1 MQNCSNL
8 CFLTTLAYQLAD
20 CLSGD
25 ELTILAADLVAMA
38 DLLANIV
45 ARNDFKSQLKYW
57 TICLMKT
64 NKKYFTI
71 YKREAYVC
79 VLKI

>member
-1 MQNCSNL
+1 MYRIHKSIFWGETMQNCSNL
-8 CFLTTLAYQLAD
+8 YFLTTLAYQLAD

-45 ARNDFKSQLKYW
+45 AKND
-57 TICLMKT
+57 
-64 NKKYFTI
+64 
-71 YKREAYVC
+71 
-79 VLKI
+79 

>member
-1 MQNCSNL
+1 MGRDHAEL
-8 CFLTTLAYQLAD
+8 FKFVFLTTLAYQLAD

-45 ARNDFKSQLKYW
+45 AGND
-57 TICLMKT
+57 
-64 NKKYFTI
+64 
-71 YKREAYVC
+71 
-79 VLKI
+79 

>member
-45 ARNDFKSQLKYW
+45 ARND
-57 TICLMKT
+57 
-64 NKKYFTI
+64 
-71 YKREAYVC
+71 
-79 VLKI
+79 